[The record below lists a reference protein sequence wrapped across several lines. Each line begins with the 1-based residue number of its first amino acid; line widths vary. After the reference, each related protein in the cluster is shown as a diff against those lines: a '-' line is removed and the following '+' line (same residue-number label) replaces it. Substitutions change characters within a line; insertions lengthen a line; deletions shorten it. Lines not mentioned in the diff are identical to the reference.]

1 MVATPLEQHQ
11 ATAPRLCD
19 LISLLQPL
27 LATGHIRLTT
37 LPPSTPAHA
46 LIETPERRTAMGN
59 CFSDP
64 SHAKPPGKGQ
74 KLRSGPSA
82 GASAG
87 AGAGGGQRLGGGPG
101 AAPATAQRYNDPPR
115 TLGGPTSVNGSAGA
129 GVAAGTGTGMSEE
142 EQRDRM
148 LRAAEERARAVRL
161 CPPLSQTLAV

>member
-1 MVATPLEQHQ
+1 
-11 ATAPRLCD
+11 
-19 LISLLQPL
+19 
-27 LATGHIRLTT
+27 
-37 LPPSTPAHA
+37 
-46 LIETPERRTAMGN
+46 MGN

-74 KLRSGPSA
+74 KLGSGPSA

-101 AAPATAQRYNDPPR
+101 AAPAAGQRYNDPPR
-115 TLGGPTSVNGSAGA
+115 TLGGPVGTNGPAGA
-129 GVAAGTGTGMSEE
+129 GTQVGSGMGSGLSEE

-161 CPPLSQTLAV
+161 CSPLSLNRRDDVMVIEMGFCLPVTFTICHLSPVPASLLLNTSRSPRPQTRSDERGSR